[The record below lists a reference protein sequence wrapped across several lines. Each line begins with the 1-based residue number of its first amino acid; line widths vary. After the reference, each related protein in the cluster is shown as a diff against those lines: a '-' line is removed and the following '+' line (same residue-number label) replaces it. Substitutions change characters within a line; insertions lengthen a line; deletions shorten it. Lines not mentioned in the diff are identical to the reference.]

1 MNDFLTA
8 NGTGREDLLSG
19 NQAVARACVEAG
31 VSLAIGFPGTPT
43 TPVVEMLARSGAH
56 ISARWAVN
64 EKVALDFAAGFSW
77 GGMRSLVTLKMSGLN
92 VAADTLLSVAASGTE
107 GGLVLYVGDDPN
119 VYYGMVEQDS
129 RHYARL
135 ASVPMLCPSSPQEML
150 DLTVLAFDLSER
162 IRGPVFLLA
171 TTVLANTY
179 SRVALG
185 ELRRVRR
192 KASFSFDI
200 DRWTK
205 AGSARCSRQH
215 QDALARVEQ
224 AGAVLDELN
233 TLVEGTPLRHAQGAA
248 GMESAAEL
256 GVVATGV
263 AWDYLEEVLERTG
276 LDLPRLK
283 VTSVHPFPRG
293 RAARLLA
300 RVRKVLVLEEL
311 DPIVEEAVRAEATR
325 TSAGRTCPVI
335 LGKDD
340 GTVPRTGDL
349 SPDSVRAA
357 LAAALGRDLP
367 ADEGLALAPEEIE
380 ACKLTRLLTFCPGCP
395 HRSTYYALIRALS
408 EMGRSPADTVVA
420 GDIGCTILGMNEPF
434 NVCWTEVAMGNSVAL
449 AAGLAAAG
457 VRRPVVAAL
466 GDGTFFHAGL
476 PPLLDAVA
484 EGADLP
490 VIVLD
495 NNWMSMTG
503 MQETVGTEGRRGK
516 RVTIEQASRGL
527 GVRSV
532 SVRNPYRVG
541 SAVRAMKRLLASPGV
556 NVLVM
561 RAPCVARRPLPWIVP
576 VEVIQRRCPG
586 VEGCGRTCIEALACP
601 ALVREGDRVL
611 VSAEYC
617 QGCGL
622 CSHYC
627 PKRAIRRR
635 FLRAR
640 RRER

>member
-1 MNDFLTA
+1 MNDLLTA
-8 NGTGREDLLSG
+8 GGTGREALLSG
-19 NQAVARACVEAG
+19 NQAIARACVEAG

-43 TPVVEMLARSGAH
+43 TPVVEMLARSGAE
-56 ISARWAVN
+56 ITARWAVN

-77 GGMRSLVTLKMSGLN
+77 AGMRSLVTLKMSGLN
-92 VAADTLLSVAASGTE
+92 VAADSLLSVAASGTE

-135 ASVPMLCPSSPQEML
+135 ASVPMLCPSTPQDML
-150 DLTVLAFDLSER
+150 TFTVLAFDLSER

-171 TTVLANTY
+171 TTVLANTF
-179 SRVALG
+179 SKVTLG

-192 KASFSFDI
+192 RASFSFDI

-205 AGSARCSRQH
+205 AGSARCGRQH
-215 QDALARVEQ
+215 QEALARVEE
-224 AGAVLDELN
+224 AGRMLEEKNILVLPPGAGS
-233 TLVEGTPLRHAQGAA
+233 VEKV
-248 GMESAAEL
+248 

-263 AWDYLEEVLERTG
+263 AWDYLEEVLDRAG

-283 VTSVHPFPRG
+283 VASVHPFPRE
-293 RAARLLA
+293 RAARLFA
-300 RVRKVLVLEEL
+300 QVSRVLVLEEL
-311 DPIVEEAVRAEATR
+311 DPIVEDAVRAEATR
-325 TSAGRTCPVI
+325 YSAPSTSSGSSTGRPCPVVI
-335 LGKDD
+335 GKDD
-340 GTVPRTGDL
+340 GVVPRTGDL

-357 LAAALGRDLP
+357 LAQALGRELP
-367 ADEGLALAPEEIE
+367 ESGGLDLAPGEIE
-380 ACKLTRLLTFCPGCP
+380 GGKVPRLLTFCPGCP
-395 HRSTYYALIRALS
+395 HRSTYYALIRAMREL
-408 EMGRSPADTVVA
+408 GRSPADTVVA

-434 NVCWTEVAMGNSVAL
+434 NVCWTEVSMGNSLAL

-457 VRRPVVAAL
+457 VRKPVVAAL

-495 NNWMSMTG
+495 NNWMAMTG
-503 MQETVGTEGRRGK
+503 MQETVGSEGRRGA
-516 RVTIEQASRGL
+516 RVTIEKAARGL

-532 SVRNPYRVG
+532 TVRNPYLVRP
-541 SAVRAMKRLLASPGV
+541 AVRAMKRLLTAPGV

-561 RAPCVARRPLPWIVP
+561 RAPCVAHRPLPWIVP
-576 VEVIQRRCPG
+576 VEVDQRRCPG
-586 VEGCGRTCIEALACP
+586 MEGCERSCIEALACP

-611 VSAEYC
+611 IAAEYC

-627 PKRAIRRR
+627 PRRAIRRR